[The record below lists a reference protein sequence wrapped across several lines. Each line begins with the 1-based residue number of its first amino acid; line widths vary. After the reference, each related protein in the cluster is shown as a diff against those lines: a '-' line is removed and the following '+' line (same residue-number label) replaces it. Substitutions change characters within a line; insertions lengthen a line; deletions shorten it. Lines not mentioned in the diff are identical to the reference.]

1 MALRTFTCDACE
13 NQFVMDDEAVEA
25 ADSLTCPICG
35 EDIEVGDA
43 IHIDHIVPFSKGGS
57 SEIDNLQPAH
67 AACNMR
73 KGSRAP

>member
-35 EDIEVGDA
+35 EDIDVEEEEEEEED
-43 IHIDHIVPFSKGGS
+43 
-57 SEIDNLQPAH
+57 
-67 AACNMR
+67 
-73 KGSRAP
+73 